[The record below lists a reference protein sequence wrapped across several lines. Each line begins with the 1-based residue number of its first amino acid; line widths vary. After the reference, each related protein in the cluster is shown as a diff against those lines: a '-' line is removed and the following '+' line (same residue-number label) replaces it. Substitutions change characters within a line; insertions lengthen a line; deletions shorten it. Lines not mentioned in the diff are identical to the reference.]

1 MCQLSNIFSTV
12 GWYNVIMTV
21 GEAVAKRLD
30 EFLQEK
36 NLTLY
41 KLAKDAYLPVSTLF
55 NLYRKHTKSPTL
67 TVMLKIVDALG
78 ITMNEFLD
86 SPLFSRDN
94 LELE

>member
-1 MCQLSNIFSTV
+1 M
-12 GWYNVIMTV
+12 
-21 GEAVAKRLD
+21 AKRLD
-30 EFLQEK
+30 QFLQEK
-36 NLTLY
+36 GMSLY
-41 KLAKDAYLPVSTLF
+41 KFAKEAYLPVSTLF
-55 NLYRKHTKSPTL
+55 NLYRNHTKSPTF